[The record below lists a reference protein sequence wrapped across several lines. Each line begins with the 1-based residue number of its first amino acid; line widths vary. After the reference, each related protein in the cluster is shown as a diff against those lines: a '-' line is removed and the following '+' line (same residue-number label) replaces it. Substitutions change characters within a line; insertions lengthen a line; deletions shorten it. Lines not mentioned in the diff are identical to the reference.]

1 MSKDWSPKESFIADF
16 VADHHISQS
25 AIYWMVG
32 NKKEYIYNP
41 NSDFS
46 DKFPNLSFIV
56 GENCLKELSDKNPV
70 YLLYVDSIMEQL
82 KNATLSNIK
91 VTSESGKSFTPDVER
106 LPDNIKNK
114 YIQSGDVY
122 EDLVATVS
130 KYVNNDN
137 DSYYQDEN
145 KNNFIFYLKKNEKA
159 FTENIINNVNQ
170 DLIRM
175 QNQGLSYLESVIA
188 INNEF
193 SGLIT
198 SLECMYQ
205 GMDGWNSSVSFIN
218 DESGNYTIAITNDG
232 DMSVGINPLD
242 IEIASGSFPK
252 ELIKNDMSF
261 EQMSLTDLYEDELED
276 FSL

>member
-32 NKKEYIYNP
+32 DKKEYIYNP

-46 DKFPNLSFIV
+46 EKFPNLSFVV
-56 GENCLKELSDKNPV
+56 GENCLKEISDKNPV

-145 KNNFIFYLKKNEKA
+145 KNNFVFYLKKNEKA

-175 QNQGLSYLESVIA
+175 QNQGLSYIESVIA

-198 SLECMYQ
+198 SLEYMYQ
-205 GMDGWNSSVSFIN
+205 GMDGWNSSISFIN

-232 DMSVGINPLD
+232 DMSVGVNPLD

-252 ELIKNDMSF
+252 ELIKSDMSF
-261 EQMSLTDLYEDELED
+261 EQMSLSDLYEDELED